1 MAEFCL
7 KCFNQLN
14 GTHYTK
20 GDVIVDYD
28 LCEGCGEYKKCIVM
42 FRGHGP
48 IHTLI
53 RLCINLMCTT
63 DEEFGE

>member
-7 KCFNQLN
+7 KCYNYNKLN

-20 GDVIVDYD
+20 GDVIEEFD
-28 LCEGCGEYKKCIVM
+28 LCENCGEYKKCVVS

-48 IHTLI
+48 VDALI
-53 RLCINLMCTT
+53 RFYINLMSNT
-63 DEEFGE
+63 EE

>member
-7 KCFNQLN
+7 ECFNELN

-20 GDVIVDYD
+20 GDVIEAFDF
-28 LCEGCGEYKKCIVM
+28 CEGCAEYKKCIVK

-48 IHTLI
+48 LRELI
-53 RLCINLMCTT
+53 RFCVDITSTT
-63 DEEFGE
+63 DRQK

>member
-7 KCFNQLN
+7 KCYKKLN

-28 LCEGCGEYKKCIVM
+28 LCENCGMYKKCIVD

-48 IHTLI
+48 IHELI
-53 RLCINLMCTT
+53 RFCINLMSNT
-63 DEEFGE
+63 DD

>member
-7 KCFNQLN
+7 KCFNELN

-20 GDVIVDYD
+20 GDVIEAFD
-28 LCEGCGEYKKCIVM
+28 LCEGCTEYKMCIVR

-48 IHTLI
+48 IEELI
-53 RLCINLMCTT
+53 RSFINHTRNK
-63 DEEFGE
+63 GE